1 MQGAPV
7 GKVLPMVRMAA
18 MSAASSPLHPSPPPF
33 NSGWLP
39 VSGDHR
45 LYYEQRGL
53 PAGIPVLILHGGPGS
68 GCSPFMAGFFDL
80 DLYRIILLDQRGAG
94 KSLPLGSCEENTT
107 PALIDDIEVLRR
119 HLEIDRWLVMGGSWG
134 ATLGILYAAEHPGQL
149 SGLLLR
155 NPFLARAADLD
166 WFFGGARQHHP
177 EAWQHWAA
185 LGAPEAPGA
194 MLSWLDECFRSAP
207 PSELAAHVAAWHV
220 WECALAKTA
229 SRALGPADIDLL
241 QARYR
246 LQLHYFRHACFIPE
260 GGVLAAAERI
270 AAVNVPV
277 HVLQGLADH
286 VCPASTTV
294 VLLEKLP
301 NACCFL
307 IEGVGHDPYAPA
319 MQAATLGVLESFAV
333 LGRFVP

>member
-1 MQGAPV
+1 
-7 GKVLPMVRMAA
+7 MVRMVS
-18 MSAASSPLHPSPPPF
+18 MSATALHTSPPPF
-33 NSGWLP
+33 DSGWLP
-39 VSGDHR
+39 VSGGHR

-68 GCSPFMAGFFDL
+68 GCSPLMAGFFDPER
-80 DLYRIILLDQRGAG
+80 YRVILLDQRGAG
-94 KSLPLGSCEENTT
+94 KSLPAGCCEENTT

-119 HLEIDRWLVMGGSWG
+119 NLGIDRWLVMGGSWG
-134 ATLGILYAAEHPGQL
+134 ATLGILYAAAHPRQL

-177 EAWQHWAA
+177 EAWQRWAA

-194 MLSWLDECFRSAP
+194 MLRWLTECFRSTL
-207 PSELAAHVAAWHV
+207 PSGLAAHVAAWHV
-220 WECALAKTA
+220 WECALARTP
-229 SRALGPADIDLL
+229 SRDLSPADIDLL
-241 QARYR
+241 LLRYR

-270 AAVNVPV
+270 AAVNVPI
-277 HVLQGLADH
+277 HVVQGLADH
-286 VCPASTTV
+286 VCPASASG

-301 NACCFL
+301 NAGCIL
-307 IEGVGHDPYAPA
+307 VKGVGHDPYAPA
-319 MQAATLGVLESFAV
+319 MLATTLGLVESFAA
-333 LGRFVP
+333 LGRFAR